1 MFFATQAGGE
11 MFTRDAL
18 DLPIPFGQDALPAAK
33 LATGRTS
40 MNAIPLEADAATLD
54 VLIVG
59 AGISEIGAAC
69 HLSRELPQKSYA
81 ILEAREAL
89 GGTWD
94 LFRYPGVRADSDLY
108 TFAYAFKPWKS
119 SKVFAGADEILAYL
133 GEAAA
138 EHGVD
143 KKIRYGSKAL
153 AADWD
158 GASALWRV
166 TVLRADIGSET
177 TVRCRWL
184 FVATGYY
191 DYDRGH
197 RPHFPDEGAFRG
209 PVLHPQA
216 WPKGFD
222 AKGKRIAVIGSG
234 ATAVT
239 LVPALAEAG
248 AQVTQIQRTPSY
260 ILPFPSEDSI
270 ANALRRVLPERTA
283 HAIAR
288 RKNILLQQWL
298 YAFFQRY
305 PKAAR
310 RFIRWTNLRALPKG
324 YPVDVHFNPP
334 YDPWDQRLCIAP
346 DGDFLTA
353 IRSGRVSIVTG
364 QIERFTPGGV
374 RMNSGEEIEADVIV
388 TATGIVVT
396 LLRGMRLSLD
406 GVPVDLPE
414 RLVFKGTMLD
424 GVPNLCFAFGYTNAS
439 WTLRIDLISCFF
451 CRLLKALD
459 ARSEAVCVVD
469 RPRGETGDR
478 PLFDFQPGY
487 IRRALRD
494 LPRQGSDCP
503 WVMSSSYALDERL
516 LTRDP
521 VIDPAMRL
529 RGAPSAPAWRATR
542 MEGVSGEQGNA
553 RA

>member
-1 MFFATQAGGE
+1 
-11 MFTRDAL
+11 
-18 DLPIPFGQDALPAAK
+18 
-33 LATGRTS
+33 
-40 MNAIPLEADAATLD
+40 MNAVPLEADAAPLD

-59 AGISEIGAAC
+59 AGVSGLGAAC
-69 HLSRELPQKSYA
+69 HLSREMPQKSYA
-81 ILEAREAL
+81 ILEARDKL
-89 GGTWD
+89 GGTWE
-94 LFRYPGVRADSDLY
+94 LFRYPGVRSDSDLPTY
-108 TFAYAFKPWKS
+108 AYAFKPWKS
-119 SKVFAGADEILAYL
+119 RKTFAGADEILAYL
-133 GEAAA
+133 RAAAA

-143 KKIRYGSKAL
+143 KKIRYRCKAL

-158 GASALWRV
+158 SASALWRV
-166 TVLRADIGSET
+166 TVLGADAGSET

-191 DYDRGH
+191 DYERGH
-197 RPHFPDEGAFRG
+197 HPDFRDEKAFRG
-209 PVLHPQA
+209 PILHPQA
-216 WPKGFD
+216 WPEGFD

-260 ILPFPSEDSI
+260 ILPFPSEDLI
-270 ANALRRVLPERTA
+270 ASALRRILPETTA
-283 HAIAR
+283 YAIAR

-310 RFIRWTNLRALPKG
+310 RFLRWTNRRLLPKG

-346 DGDFLTA
+346 DGDFLKA

-364 QIERFTPGGV
+364 GIERFTPGGV
-374 RMNSGEEIEADVIV
+374 RMNSGEEIAADVIV
-388 TATGIVVT
+388 AATGLVVT

-406 GVPVDLPE
+406 RVPVDLPE
-414 RLVFKGTMLD
+414 RMVFKATMLD
-424 GVPNLCFAFGYTNAS
+424 GVPNLCFVFGYVNAS
-439 WTLRIDLISCFF
+439 WTLRADLISRFF

-459 ARSEAVCVVD
+459 ARGEAVCVVQ
-469 RPRGETGDR
+469 RPEGETGDR
-478 PLFDFQPGY
+478 PLFDFRPGY
-487 IRRALRD
+487 IERALSD
-494 LPRQGSDCP
+494 LPRQGLGPP
-503 WVMSSSYALDERL
+503 WVMSASYALDERL
-516 LTRDP
+516 LMREP

-529 RGAPSAPAWRATR
+529 KAAPSTTAVRSEPVA
-542 MEGVSGEQGNA
+542 
-553 RA
+553 

>member
-1 MFFATQAGGE
+1 
-11 MFTRDAL
+11 
-18 DLPIPFGQDALPAAK
+18 
-33 LATGRTS
+33 
-40 MNAIPLEADAATLD
+40 MNASLADGAPLD

-59 AGISEIGAAC
+59 AGISGIGAAC

-81 ILEAREAL
+81 ILEARDKL

-94 LFRYPGVRADSDLY
+94 LFRYPGVRSDSDVPTY
-108 TFAYAFKPWKS
+108 AYAFKPWKS
-119 SKVFAGADEILAYL
+119 RKTFAGGDEILAYL
-133 GEAAA
+133 REAAG

-143 KKIRYGSKAL
+143 RKIRYGCKAI

-158 GASALWRV
+158 SASALWRV
-166 TVLRADIGSET
+166 TVLSADAGSET

-191 DYDRGH
+191 DYERGH
-197 RPHFPDEGAFRG
+197 RPHFPDEETFRG
-209 PVLHPQA
+209 PIVHPQV
-216 WPKGFD
+216 WPEGFD

-260 ILPFPSEDSI
+260 ILPFPSDDAI
-270 ANALRRVLPERTA
+270 ANALRRVLPETTA
-283 HAIAR
+283 YAIAR

-310 RFIRWTNLRALPKG
+310 RFLRWTNRRLLPKG
-324 YPVDVHFNPP
+324 YPVDLHFNPP

-346 DGDFLTA
+346 DGDFLKA
-353 IRSGRVSIVTG
+353 IRSGRVSVVTG
-364 QIERFTPGGV
+364 GIERFTPGGV
-374 RMNSGEEIEADVIV
+374 RMHSGEEVAADVV
-388 TATGIVVT
+388 VAATGLAVR

-406 GVPVDLPE
+406 GVPVELPE
-414 RLVFKGTMLD
+414 RTVFKATMLD
-424 GVPNLCFAFGYTNAS
+424 GVPNLCFVFGYVNAS
-439 WTLRIDLISCFF
+439 WTLRADLISRFF

-459 ARSEAVCVVD
+459 ARGEAVCVVE
-469 RPRGETGDR
+469 RPEGETGDR
-478 PLFDFQPGY
+478 PLFDFRPGY
-487 IRRALRD
+487 IERALSD
-494 LPRQGSDCP
+494 LPRQGLGSP
-503 WVMSSSYALDERL
+503 WVMSSNYALDERL
-516 LTRDP
+516 LAHEP

-529 RGAPSAPAWRATR
+529 EAAPSTPAWRAGWHEGGANKERATR
-542 MEGVSGEQGNA
+542 KGSPEGSWP
-553 RA
+553 

>member
-1 MFFATQAGGE
+1 
-11 MFTRDAL
+11 L
-18 DLPIPFGQDALPAAK
+18 
-33 LATGRTS
+33 
-40 MNAIPLEADAATLD
+40 NASPGDCVPLD

-59 AGISEIGAAC
+59 AGVSGIGAAC

-81 ILEAREAL
+81 ILEARDKL

-94 LFRYPGVRADSDLY
+94 LFRYPGVRSDSDLLTY
-108 TFAYAFKPWKS
+108 AYAFKPWKS
-119 SKVFAGADEILAYL
+119 RKTFGGGDEILAYL
-133 GEAAA
+133 REAAT

-143 KKIRYGSKAL
+143 TKIRYGCKAM

-158 GASALWRV
+158 SASALWRV
-166 TVLRADIGSET
+166 TVRSDVGSET

-191 DYDRGH
+191 DYERGH
-197 RPHFPDEGAFRG
+197 RPHFPDEEVFRG
-209 PVLHPQA
+209 PILHPQA
-216 WPKGFD
+216 WPEEFD

-260 ILPFPSEDSI
+260 ILPFPSEDAI
-270 ANALRRVLPERTA
+270 ANALRRVLPETTA
-283 HAIAR
+283 YAIAR
-288 RKNILLQQWL
+288 RKNILLQQSL

-310 RFIRWTNLRALPKG
+310 RFLRWTNRRLLPKG

-346 DGDFLTA
+346 AGDFLKA

-364 QIERFTPGGV
+364 GIERFTPGGV
-374 RMNSGEEIEADVIV
+374 RMNSGEEIAADVIV
-388 TATGIVVT
+388 AATGLAVT

-414 RLVFKGTMLD
+414 RMVFKGTMLD
-424 GVPNLCFAFGYTNAS
+424 GVPNLCFVFGYVNAS
-439 WTLRIDLISCFF
+439 WTLRADLISRFF
-451 CRLLKALD
+451 CRLLKGLD
-459 ARSEAVCVVD
+459 ARGEAVCVVQ
-469 RPRGETGDR
+469 RPEGETGDR
-478 PLFDFQPGY
+478 PLFDFRPGY
-487 IRRALRD
+487 IERALND
-494 LPRQGSDCP
+494 LPRQGLGSP

-516 LTRDP
+516 LMREP
-521 VIDPAMRL
+521 VIDSAMRL
-529 RGAPSAPAWRATR
+529 KPAPSTSARHGEPVAR
-542 MEGVSGEQGNA
+542 GIFSGRTTNGPP
-553 RA
+553 

>member
-1 MFFATQAGGE
+1 
-11 MFTRDAL
+11 
-18 DLPIPFGQDALPAAK
+18 
-33 LATGRTS
+33 
-40 MNAIPLEADAATLD
+40 MNAVPLEADAAPLD

-59 AGISEIGAAC
+59 AGVSGLGAGC

-81 ILEAREAL
+81 VLEARDKL
-89 GGTWD
+89 GGTWE
-94 LFRYPGVRADSDLY
+94 LFRYPGVRSDSDLPTY
-108 TFAYAFKPWKS
+108 AYAFKPWKS
-119 SKVFAGADEILAYL
+119 RKTFAGADEILAYL
-133 GEAAA
+133 REAAA

-143 KKIRYGSKAL
+143 RKIRYRCKAL

-158 GASALWRV
+158 SASALWRV
-166 TVLRADIGSET
+166 TVLSADVGSET

-191 DYDRGH
+191 DYERGH
-197 RPHFPDEGAFRG
+197 RPDFLDENAFRG
-209 PVLHPQA
+209 LILHPQA
-216 WPKGFD
+216 WPQGFD

-260 ILPFPSEDSI
+260 ILPFPSEDLI
-270 ANALRRVLPERTA
+270 ASALRRVLPETTA
-283 HAIAR
+283 YEIAR

-310 RFIRWTNLRALPKG
+310 RLLRWTNRRLLPKG

-346 DGDFLTA
+346 DGDFLKA

-364 QIERFTPGGV
+364 GIERFTPGGV
-374 RMNSGEEIEADVIV
+374 RMNSGEEISADVIV
-388 TATGIVVT
+388 AATGLVVR
-396 LLRGMRLSLD
+396 LLRGMRLAVD
-406 GVPVDLPE
+406 GVPVHLPE
-414 RLVFKGTMLD
+414 RIVFKGTMLD
-424 GVPNLCFAFGYTNAS
+424 GVPNLCFVFGYVNAS
-439 WTLRIDLISCFF
+439 WTLRADLISRFL

-459 ARSEAVCVVD
+459 ARGEAVCVVQ
-469 RPRGETGDR
+469 RPEGETGDR
-478 PLFDFQPGY
+478 PLFDFRPGY
-487 IRRALRD
+487 IERALSD
-494 LPRQGSDCP
+494 LPRQGLGPP
-503 WVMSSSYALDERL
+503 WVMSQSYALDERL
-516 LTRDP
+516 LTREP

-529 RGAPSAPAWRATR
+529 NAAPSTTAVRSELVA
-542 MEGVSGEQGNA
+542 
-553 RA
+553 